1 MPSTCRRKQVGD
13 CGVQLEAGGS
23 PGSLGPVGPHPHF
36 RMLGSSETYF
46 VTLKIRS
53 NLRARNTL
61 MPKEV
66 PGLMTAQMT
75 SKMLPMMTWAGGGG
89 RECGVWAEGPPK
101 KQGCMPGTPSAPF
114 D

>member
-1 MPSTCRRKQVGD
+1 M
-13 CGVQLEAGGS
+13 
-23 PGSLGPVGPHPHF
+23 GPHPHF
-36 RMLGSSETYF
+36 GMLGSSETYF

-89 RECGVWAEGPPK
+89 SAVFGLKALPRSRGACLVPLLPPLVK
-101 KQGCMPGTPSAPF
+101 F
-114 D
+114 